1 MDIIKYEKFN
11 NIFAVDCFDKEFEQL
26 FDSSSYKRYAEW
38 LRRNLHNLDTRGKNA
53 VDGSHI
59 EKLYKDGFIYI
70 QSVIQGV
77 KLTHVL
83 SFILQQ
89 KTIT

>member
-26 FDSSSYKRYAEW
+26 FIHQVIKDMRNGYAEICIIQIQE
-38 LRRNLHNLDTRGKNA
+38 GKTLLTE
-53 VDGSHI
+53 VILKSSIKMDS
-59 EKLYKDGFIYI
+59 IYI

>member
-38 LRRNLHNLDTRGKNA
+38 LRRNLHNLDTRGKTLLTE
-53 VDGSHI
+53 VILKSSIKMDS
-59 EKLYKDGFIYI
+59 IYI

>member
-38 LRRNLHNLDTRGKNA
+38 LRRNLQIGRA
-53 VDGSHI
+53 SCRERV
-59 EKLYKDGFIYI
+59 
-70 QSVIQGV
+70 
-77 KLTHVL
+77 
-83 SFILQQ
+83 
-89 KTIT
+89 